1 MSAPTGGPGA
11 VTDLAEEVARATEA
25 LRASRPLVCCLTNEV
40 VVQISANAL
49 LAAGAAPA
57 MPRHP
62 AEAAQL
68 AGLAG
73 AVLVNL
79 GTVDDVQEEAVRR
92 AVASAGAA
100 GVPWVLDPV
109 AVGVLDHRTALAREL
124 VTLGP
129 VAVRGNASEV
139 MALAGAGGG
148 GRGTDTA
155 HGVEEAAAAAAD
167 LADRSGAVVAVSGVR
182 DLVVAPGGRRLL
194 VDGGSELGT
203 RVTGFGCALGALVAA
218 YAAAAPTD
226 ALLAVAAAHAH
237 VSAAAGAA
245 AAAARGPGSFAVAW
259 LDELD
264 RVGGADAARL
274 VGAEH
279 APAGAATGAGA

>member
-1 MSAPTGGPGA
+1 MSAPTGGPGTA
-11 VTDLAEEVARATEA
+11 ADLAEEVARAHEA
-25 LRASRPLVCCLTNEV
+25 LRAARPLVCCLTNEV
-40 VVQISANAL
+40 VVQITANAL

-79 GTVDDVQEEAVRR
+79 GTVDDVQEEAVRG
-92 AVASAGAA
+92 AVAAAGDA

-139 MALAGAGGG
+139 MALAGLAGG

-155 HGVEEAAAAAAD
+155 HGVEEAEAAAAE
-167 LADRSGAVVAVSGVR
+167 LAARTGAVVAVSGAE
-182 DLVVAPGGRRLL
+182 DLVVAPGGDRLR
-194 VDGGSELGT
+194 VGGGSELGT
-203 RVTGFGCALGALVAA
+203 RVTGFGCALGSLAAA
-218 YAAAAPTD
+218 YAAAAPGD
-226 ALLAVAAAHAH
+226 ALVAVAAAHAH

-245 AAAARGPGSFAVAW
+245 AGDARGPGSFAVAW

-264 RVGGADAARL
+264 LARGEDLAALVAHGVAADAGS
-274 VGAEH
+274 GA
-279 APAGAATGAGA
+279 

>member
-1 MSAPTGGPGA
+1 MSAPLHGPGSA
-11 VTDLAEEVARATEA
+11 PDLAEEVGRATGA
-25 LRASRPLVCCLTNEV
+25 LRAARPLVCCLTNEV

-49 LAAGAAPA
+49 LAAGASPA

-79 GTVDDVQEEAVRR
+79 GTVDDVQEEAARR
-92 AVASAGAA
+92 AVAAAGAA

-124 VTLGP
+124 VTQGP

-139 MALAGAGGG
+139 MALAGAGRG

-167 LADRSGAVVAVSGVR
+167 LADRTGAVVAVSGAQ
-182 DLVVAPGGRRLL
+182 DLVVAPGGRRAR
-194 VDGGSELGT
+194 VDGGSVLGT

-218 YAAAAPTD
+218 YAAAAPDD
-226 ALLAVAAAHAH
+226 ALVAVAAAHAH

-245 AAAARGPGSFAVAW
+245 AAGARGPGSFAVAW

-264 RVGGADAARL
+264 RAGGADAARL
-274 VGAEH
+274 VSADGAR
-279 APAGAATGAGA
+279 AAGA